1 MVAAA
6 EALLKPLIKYFS
18 AGKARI
24 KIPIASG
31 AHFDETAAQL
41 EGYGRPLWLVGA
53 LLAAQKN
60 KEASLTGHGS
70 ILNYWVEG
78 LQNGVNPQHD
88 EYWGAIGDWDQ
99 RMVEAEIISFALL
112 SAPEKMYE
120 PLSDISKAHLVNWLK
135 GLNGK
140 VMPENNWR
148 WFRVL
153 SNLALIKVCGVSR
166 DELWP
171 SIEQDLTT
179 LENFYISEGWS
190 SDGVWRPATDDP
202 ETEGTGPDAA
212 RGRHADYY
220 SGSFALQ
227 FSQML
232 YAKHAVDLDP
242 ERSELFIA
250 RARLFARTFWAYFDT
265 DGEYTSTDFVNF
277 SLTSCTRCCNSIWS
291 ITVL

>member
-1 MVAAA
+1 MPPLTGFSDNAFQTRADMVAAA
-6 EALLKPLIKYFS
+6 EALLEPLTKYFS
-18 AGKARI
+18 PGKARI
-24 KIPIASG
+24 KLPISSG
-31 AHFDETAAQL
+31 AHFDETAAQI
-41 EGYGRPLWLVGA
+41 EGYARPLWLVGA

-60 KEASLTGHGS
+60 EKASVTADES
-70 ILNYWVEG
+70 ILTHWVQG
-78 LQNGVNPQHD
+78 LQNGINPQHD
-88 EYWGAIGDWDQ
+88 EYWGPIGDWDQ

-112 SAPEKMYE
+112 SAPEKMYD
-120 PLSDISKAHLVNWLK
+120 PLTDLGKSHLVDWLK

-171 SIEQDLTT
+171 SMEQDLAT
-179 LENFYISEGWS
+179 LETFYISDGWS
-190 SDGVWRPATDDP
+190 SDGVWRPVTGDP

-232 YAKHAVDLDP
+232 YAKYAYDLDP
-242 ERSELFIA
+242 ERSELFKT
-250 RARLFARTFWAYFDT
+250 RARVFARTFWAYFDT
-265 DGEYTSTDFVNF
+265 DGERTA
-277 SLTSCTRCCNSIWS
+277 
-291 ITVL
+291 

>member
-1 MVAAA
+1 MPTLEDFSDNAFQTRANVVAAA

-18 AGKARI
+18 PGKAKI
-24 KIPIASG
+24 KIPISSG

-53 LLAAQKN
+53 LLAAQKDN
-60 KEASLTGHGS
+60 KASHTDRES
-70 ILNYWVEG
+70 ILSHWVQG
-78 LQNGVNPQHD
+78 LENGINPQHD
-88 EYWGAIGDWDQ
+88 EYWGPIGDWDQ

-120 PLSDISKAHLVNWLK
+120 PLSDLSKSHLVDWLK

-171 SIEQDLTT
+171 FMEQDLAT
-179 LENFYISEGWS
+179 LEAVYISDGWS
-190 SDGVWRPATDDP
+190 SDGVWRPATGDP

-232 YAKHAVDLDP
+232 YAKYAADLDP
-242 ERSELFIA
+242 ERSELFKTRA
-250 RARLFARTFWAYFDT
+250 RAFARTFWAYFDT
-265 DGEYTSTDFVNF
+265 EGE
-277 SLTSCTRCCNSIWS
+277 
-291 ITVL
+291 